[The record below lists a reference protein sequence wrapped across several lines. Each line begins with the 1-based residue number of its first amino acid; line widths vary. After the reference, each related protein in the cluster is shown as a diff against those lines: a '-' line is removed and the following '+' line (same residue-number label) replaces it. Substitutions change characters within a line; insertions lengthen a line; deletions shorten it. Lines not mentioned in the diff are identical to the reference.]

1 MRDVIDF
8 LRRNYVLQI
17 IIGLFLFAF
26 YVSVFNSVA
35 SFFNIQAVTYMNYMF
50 FFAALAL
57 LYGILPKRS
66 REFI

>member
-26 YVSVFNSVA
+26 YVTVFNSIA
-35 SFFNIQAVTYMNYMF
+35 SFFNIQAITYMNYLF

-57 LYGILPKRS
+57 LYAVLPKS
-66 REFI
+66 NPSFL

>member
-26 YVSVFNSVA
+26 YVTVFNSVA
-35 SFFNIQAVTYMNYMF
+35 AFFNIQEITYMNYMF

-57 LYGILPKRS
+57 LYAALPRS
-66 REFI
+66 SRYFI